1 MKKVETHKKQRNA
14 GMLLASIVLG
24 LLLTQC
30 AYFDPANPTDSPT
43 SKPPT
48 EKATQPS
55 REPTWMIAVGGE
67 GRDYAPSFYQT
78 DDGYVVVGM
87 SSSYGLGDG
96 GGNQG
101 GSHDFLAIKLDH
113 FGNLVWSTTIGGPE
127 DERGSYSVRQTSD
140 EGFLL
145 TGTTMSFGAGR
156 TDIFLVKLAS
166 DGHFDWSLAI
176 GGPGSE
182 TGMTTLEMDNGF
194 IVLGS
199 TDSFGA
205 GKKDLL
211 AVRLRSDGTIAWS
224 KTYGGIADDIG
235 SGVAVVNDNF
245 VIGGTMWSFGAGEA
259 DAGLIMI
266 DGSGNVIWG
275 KTIGGEAGEGINW
288 DGVRTSRDGGFFF
301 GDKTGSFGAKG
312 GGALFSVK
320 LRPNGNLEWST
331 MLDGPGE
338 DAGWTMNE
346 TGDGFIAGGKIT
358 LQPNGGNVLFM
369 KFDPQGKL
377 VWSRNFGA
385 EGLDEIEEI
394 KMSGEGFVMSGVTR
408 MTDPAGDFLIARV
421 NSDGFI
427 GGNSDMI
434 TAFESRSVTSIA
446 PKVTPFSPKVSDVT
460 TLISVM
466 EVVPT
471 ITNPN
476 VQIHVLS
483 RN

>member
-1 MKKVETHKKQRNA
+1 MKRAETHIKERYT
-14 GMLLASIVLG
+14 GMLLAMIVFG
-24 LLLTQC
+24 LVLTQC
-30 AYFDPANPTDSPT
+30 VFFDSTNPIVSTTTNST
-43 SKPPT
+43 A
-48 EKATQPS
+48 EKVTQPP
-55 REPTWMIAVGGE
+55 REPAWMVAIGGG
-67 GRDYAPSFYQT
+67 GRDYAPSFCQT

-101 GSHDFLAIKLDH
+101 GSHDFLAIKLDD

-127 DERGSYSVRQTSD
+127 DERGSYSVSQTMD
-140 EGFLL
+140 GGFLL
-145 TGTTMSFGAGR
+145 VGTTKSFGAGR

-166 DGHFDWSLAI
+166 DGHFEWSLVI
-176 GGPGSE
+176 GGSGSE
-182 TGMTTLEMDNGF
+182 TGMTALETGDGF
-194 IVLGS
+194 MVLGS

-211 AVRLRSDGTIAWS
+211 AVRLTSGGAIIWS
-224 KTYGGIADDIG
+224 KTYGGIADDVG
-235 SGVAVVNDNF
+235 SGIAAVNENF
-245 VIGGTMWSFGAGEA
+245 VIGGTIWSFGAGEA

-288 DGVRTSRDGGFFF
+288 DGVRISRDGGIFF
-301 GDKTGSFGAKG
+301 GEKTGSFGAKG
-312 GGALFSVK
+312 GGALFGVK

-331 MLDGPGE
+331 MIDGPGE

-346 TGDGFIAGGKIT
+346 TEDGFIASGKIT
-358 LQPNGGNVLFM
+358 LQPNGGDILFV
-369 KFDPQGKL
+369 KFDKQGKL
-377 VWSRNFGA
+377 LWSRIFGA

-394 KMSGEGFVMSGVTR
+394 KMSGEGYVMSGVTR

-427 GGNSDMI
+427 GGSSDPI
-434 TAFESRSVTSIA
+434 TAFEPRSINSVV
-446 PKVTPFSPKVSDVT
+446 PKVTPFSPKVSDVS

-466 EVVPT
+466 EVMPT
-471 ITNPN
+471 ITHPI
-476 VQIHVLS
+476 VQIHFLS